1 MMKIGIIGNG
11 FVGKATRQLEC
22 PAIELYVYDI
32 RPELCIPTGLT
43 LSQMSECELIF
54 ICVPTP
60 MEASGKCHLGIVESV
75 VRSLEPYVD
84 PSKNFL
90 VIRSTVPI
98 GTSDRLGCSFMPEFL
113 TEKNYVQDFITC
125 ANWVFGV
132 VEGANGPAFRD
143 SITRMIRAAK
153 EAGRIEHDVIHFRT
167 NREAEMIKYVRNCFL
182 ATKVSFCNEM
192 EEFCSLKG
200 IEYENVRSFAM
211 LDARIG
217 ESHSRVP
224 GHDGKR
230 GFGGTCFPKDTSS
243 LLYQMDEVRMTSYVI
258 NSIVER
264 NLHVDRK
271 EKDWAEDKGRAVI

>member
-1 MMKIGIIGNG
+1 MKIGIIGNG

-32 RPELCIPTGLT
+32 RPELCVPQGLT

-90 VIRSTVPI
+90 VIRSTVPV

-132 VEGANGPAFRD
+132 AEGANGPVFQD
-143 SITRMIRAAK
+143 SITRMIRSAK
-153 EAGRIEHDVIHFRT
+153 EAGRIESDTIHFRT

-192 EEFCSLKG
+192 EEFCSLRG

-243 LLYQMDEVRMTSYVI
+243 LLYQMDEAKMTSYVI

-264 NLHVDRK
+264 NLQVDRK

>member
-1 MMKIGIIGNG
+1 MKIGIIGNG

-32 RPELCIPTGLT
+32 RPELCIPQGLT

-132 VEGANGPAFRD
+132 AEGANGPSFQEA
-143 SITRMIRAAK
+143 ITRMIRSAK
-153 EAGRIEHDVIHFRT
+153 AAGRIEHDVIHFRT

-211 LDARIG
+211 LDSRIG